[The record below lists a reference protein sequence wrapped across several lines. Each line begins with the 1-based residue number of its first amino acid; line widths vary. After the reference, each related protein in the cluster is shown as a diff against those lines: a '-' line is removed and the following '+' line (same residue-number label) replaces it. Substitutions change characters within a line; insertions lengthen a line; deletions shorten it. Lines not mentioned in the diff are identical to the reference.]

1 MKSYANSLQ
10 RCSGK
15 IDAKSCKGAV
25 ELDQII
31 LITIL
36 DMRDDRHWLSE
47 MSQNESCCYC
57 TLNVFVTVDGDKAS
71 QQMNFIYQ
79 RFIVFNLCNNVGHCS
94 RTYCKI

>member
-36 DMRDDRHWLSE
+36 DMHDDRHWLSE
-47 MSQNESCCYC
+47 MSQNE
-57 TLNVFVTVDGDKAS
+57 
-71 QQMNFIYQ
+71 
-79 RFIVFNLCNNVGHCS
+79 
-94 RTYCKI
+94 